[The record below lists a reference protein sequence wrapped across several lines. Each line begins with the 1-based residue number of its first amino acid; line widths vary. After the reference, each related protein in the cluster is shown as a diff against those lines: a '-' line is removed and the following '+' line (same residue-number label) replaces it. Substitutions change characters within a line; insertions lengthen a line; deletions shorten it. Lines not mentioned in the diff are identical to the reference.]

1 MARMSRASHPVL
13 LRLILPMAVML
24 VYYGAVR
31 LSIAADAGTQQ
42 RGDTGLGLAVLL
54 GFTCLVLIAG
64 YSWDLIRQALER
76 RYALVRAD
84 LLVLSV
90 LLMPFGWVGCN
101 WFGISKSLVC
111 WVPMH
116 MFGAVID
123 LLGL

>member
-1 MARMSRASHPVL
+1 MARMRTLHPVV
-13 LRLILPMAVML
+13 LRLALPPAVML
-24 VYYGAVR
+24 GYYGAVR
-31 LSIAADAGTQQ
+31 LSIAADAGTQH

-54 GFTCLVLIAG
+54 GFICLGFIAG
-64 YSWDLIRQALER
+64 YSWDLIRQACKR
-76 RYALVRAD
+76 RYALAWVD

-101 WFGISKSLVC
+101 WFGLSRTPVC
-111 WVPMH
+111 WLPIH